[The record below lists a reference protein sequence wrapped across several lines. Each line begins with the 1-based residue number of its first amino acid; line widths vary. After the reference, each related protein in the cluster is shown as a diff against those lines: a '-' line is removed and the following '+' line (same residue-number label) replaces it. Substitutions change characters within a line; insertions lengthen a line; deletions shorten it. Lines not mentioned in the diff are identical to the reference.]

1 MKCIEFDIISY
12 HTPLSAEV
20 RDKISKAY
28 SRGDEVV
35 ILKDISLK
43 DTEVLYGLG
52 YRIKITNKKV
62 EVKL

>member
-1 MKCIEFDIISY
+1 MKCIEFDSISY
-12 HTPLSAEV
+12 HTPLSAGV

-35 ILKDISLK
+35 VLNDLSIKDA
-43 DTEVLYGLG
+43 EVLFDLG